1 MQEIWDLGLI
11 PWMRR
16 SPGEG
21 PSNPLQH
28 SCLENPVERGAW
40 WTTVHG
46 VTKSGAQLSMQT
58 TIASIFPSHWQ
69 CSLSSWATCC
79 LCMLRF
85 RNEDKSVGEK
95 WDKSRAPLSL
105 RFSCRVNGCLFVK
118 KKKQWSFI
126 CKRPR
131 FQSWK
136 KDKCGS
142 QAAGIWLIGLWPTKA
157 IFFWEHVTKRYQLLY
172 VSHVDKYYKLVLH
185 VSGYKLDS
193 VPDR

>member
-21 PSNPLQH
+21 PRNPLQH
-28 SCLENPVERGAW
+28 SCLENPMERGAW

-118 KKKQWSFI
+118 KKKSNGLLFVKDPGFRAGRRTSVVLRQLASDWLGSDQQRLSSF
-126 CKRPR
+126 
-131 FQSWK
+131 
-136 KDKCGS
+136 GS
-142 QAAGIWLIGLWPTKA
+142 MSLKGTNFCMWVMWINITNL
-157 IFFWEHVTKRYQLLY
+157 FYMC
-172 VSHVDKYYKLVLH
+172 LVI
-185 VSGYKLDS
+185 S
-193 VPDR
+193 